1 MTSATV
7 RDDPAQNQVSTR
19 GFVADVLAG
28 LAADPKTLPPK
39 YFYDAAGSELF
50 GAICAL
56 EEYYPARTETS
67 ILKTHADDMA
77 AVIGAD
83 SMVIEYGAGSM
94 EKVRILL
101 DALVAPVVFVP
112 VDISKGHLIAAAKD
126 LRRAYPDLAVQQVV
140 ADFTK
145 PVPLPVPP
153 RPASR
158 RVAFFPGS
166 TIGNF
171 DPDPTVAFLR
181 AIGDTVGPN
190 GGLLIGIDLQKD
202 ENRLVRAYDDAAG
215 VTADFNLNLLTRIN
229 RELDGNFVLERFRH
243 VARYDRDLGR
253 IEMHLESLVD
263 QSVRVAGRTFNFAA
277 GETIHTENSYKY
289 TLAGFDDLATRAGFQ
304 RDRHWTDAEGLFAEL
319 FYIRTP

>member
-1 MTSATV
+1 MILVT
-7 RDDPAQNQVSTR
+7 DGNDPAQNLVSTR
-19 GFVADVLAG
+19 GFLADVLTG
-28 LAADPKTLPPK
+28 LAADPKALPPK

-50 GAICAL
+50 GAICEL
-56 EEYYPARTETS
+56 EEYYPTRTEIG
-67 ILKTHADDMA
+67 ILQAHANDMA
-77 AVIGAD
+77 AAIGAD
-83 SMVIEYGAGSM
+83 AMVIEYGAGSM
-94 EKVRILL
+94 EKTRILL

-145 PVPLPVPP
+145 PVLLPVPP

-158 RVAFFPGS
+158 RVAFFLGS

-171 DPDPTVAFLR
+171 DPNPTEAFLR
-181 AIGDTVGPN
+181 SIGDTVGPD

-202 ENRLVRAYDDAAG
+202 EDRLIRAYDDAAG
-215 VTADFNLNLLTRIN
+215 LTADFNLNLLTRIN
-229 RELDGNFVLERFRH
+229 RELGGDFILERFRH
-243 VARYDRDLGR
+243 LVRYDRDLGR
-253 IEMHLESLVD
+253 IEMHLESMVD

-289 TLAGFDDLATRAGFQ
+289 TLAGFDHLATRAGFQ
-304 RDRHWTDAEGLFAEL
+304 RDRYWTDAEGLFAEL
-319 FYIRTP
+319 FYIRRP